1 MLLISLAVLLQR
13 HNAVEQ
19 FILFALQ
26 NRGNVI
32 SIVRLEQKL
41 TISHRN
47 RTVLF
52 AERQIHRIRN
62 ANNTRLRV
70 FGLQYAPDEG
80 GESFLLPAEAIHLVN
95 HDDAVRHSLLR
106 DFLEKTLYQV
116 CQVLVINLMAL
127 VPALRKFAEEFLVQ
141 ALVKLDAKGAHI
153 GESHGV
159 EEQWLEASTRLLH
172 QFHDI
177 VERAGLAGARVAAQV
192 HEAGGT
198 GRQVVGEE
206 VADLL
211 VLLIAI
217 ENFHLLRRA
226 LGAEVGLVRA
236 VEFVEHG
243 LQCLCQ
249 LVAQNLSILV
259 FRLLW
264 LKLNNLFAFANLRR
278 CLTLNGLDGWKL
290 ERHLNFLDRGLELF

>member
-1 MLLISLAVLLQR
+1 M
-13 HNAVEQ
+13 
-19 FILFALQ
+19 
-26 NRGNVI
+26 
-32 SIVRLEQKL
+32 
-41 TISHRN
+41 
-47 RTVLF
+47 LF

-70 FGLQYAPDEG
+70 FGLYYAPDEG
-80 GESFLLPAEAIHLVN
+80 GESFFLPAEAIHLVN

-106 DFLEKTLYQV
+106 NFLEKTLYQV
-116 CQVLVINLMAL
+116 CQVLVVDLMAL

-159 EEQWLEASTRLLH
+159 EEQWLKACTRLLH
-172 QFHDI
+172 QLHDI

-198 GRQVVGEE
+198 GRQVFGEK

-211 VLLIAI
+211 VLFIAI
-217 ENFHLLRRA
+217 ENLHLFRRA

-236 VEFVEHG
+236 VEFVEDG
-243 LQCLCQ
+243 LHRLCQ

-259 FRLLW
+259 FR
-264 LKLNNLFAFANLRR
+264 
-278 CLTLNGLDGWKL
+278 
-290 ERHLNFLDRGLELF
+290 FL